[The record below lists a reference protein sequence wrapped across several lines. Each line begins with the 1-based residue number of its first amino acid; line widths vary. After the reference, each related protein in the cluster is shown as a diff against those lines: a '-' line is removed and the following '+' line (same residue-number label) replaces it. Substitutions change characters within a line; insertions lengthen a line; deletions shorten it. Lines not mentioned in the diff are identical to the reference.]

1 MKLVITENITL
12 DGVVEATDGWFAP
25 AGDEVDVDNS
35 DIEGVLHEHMAQQDG
50 LLLGRVTF
58 EEMRGYWP
66 LQTNDTT
73 GITDHLNRVHKYV
86 VTRTLVE
93 PGWDNTTVLSG
104 PLREQVTSLKDMPG
118 GDLLLTGSIAVAHE
132 LIDAGLVDEY
142 RLFVYPV
149 VIGRG
154 RRLFADNVDLGQL
167 RLAEVTPFRSGVVL
181 MTYTS

>member
-1 MKLVITENITL
+1 MRLVITENITL

-25 AGDEVDVDNS
+25 AGDDEEVDNS
-35 DIEGVLHEHMAQQDG
+35 DIEGVLHQHMAQQDG

-66 LQTNDTT
+66 LQRDDTT
-73 GITDHLNRVHKYV
+73 GITDHLNQVDKYV

-104 PLREQVTSLKDMPG
+104 PLREQVTSLKDTPG

-132 LIDAGLVDEY
+132 LIEAGLVDEY

-154 RRLFADNVDLGQL
+154 RRLFPDGIDLGKL
-167 RLAEVTPFRSGVVL
+167 RLAEATPFRSGVVL
-181 MTYTS
+181 MTYQT